1 VRLLYRIDAA
11 EADPMLR
18 SLSCG
23 FAAERSGAL
32 QPRHLERVETEHG
45 ALGPVRLHLL
55 KRHWLEAIGTV
66 AADPAPIA
74 NADRVPH
81 IPRRAATLLQSL
93 IAALPQMAVY
103 GLLASA
109 YALIYGLIGRINLAF
124 GDLATVA
131 SYGALIGLVG
141 TGGVNALSASLAGAL
156 VLALWASGMHGALA
170 GRLVFAPIAA
180 RRGQV
185 VLIASTGLAL
195 FLAEYVRLAQG
206 SGMRWTPPLFNAPVG
221 LARAGEFVVTT
232 TPMAVAVTAIA
243 LLAAGGVIMLVHRSR
258 FGRAWRA
265 CADDPRAAELMGLN
279 SASVLLR
286 TFLLASLVAGLGGA
300 VTTLY
305 YGGVTYSSG
314 LIVGLKALIAAILG
328 GIGSVQGAFLGGLL
342 LGAVEALWSA
352 LFPIE
357 LRDPVVFGLLAV
369 VLALRPGGLKGTPE
383 LDPRRD

>member
-1 VRLLYRIDAA
+1 
-11 EADPMLR
+11 
-18 SLSCG
+18 
-23 FAAERSGAL
+23 
-32 QPRHLERVETEHG
+32 
-45 ALGPVRLHLL
+45 
-55 KRHWLEAIGTV
+55 
-66 AADPAPIA
+66 
-74 NADRVPH
+74 
-81 IPRRAATLLQSL
+81 
-93 IAALPQMAVY
+93 
-103 GLLASA
+103 
-109 YALIYGLIGRINLAF
+109 
-124 GDLATVA
+124 
-131 SYGALIGLVG
+131 
-141 TGGVNALSASLAGAL
+141 
-156 VLALWASGMHGALA
+156 
-170 GRLVFAPIAA
+170 
-180 RRGQV
+180 